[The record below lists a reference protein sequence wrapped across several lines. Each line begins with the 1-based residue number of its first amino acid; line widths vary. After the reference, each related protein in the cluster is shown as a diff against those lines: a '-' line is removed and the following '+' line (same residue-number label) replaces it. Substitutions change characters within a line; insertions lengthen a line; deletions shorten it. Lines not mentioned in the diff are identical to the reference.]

1 MQTKT
6 VIDAINGDIPFDLVI
21 KNVNLVN
28 VITREVYKSEIGII
42 NGKIGHAIQPGDEP
56 LEGIETFDANGK
68 YAIPGLID
76 THIHTESTMMTLSN
90 VAKALLVHGTTTIA
104 CDPHE
109 IANVMGVDGVK
120 YIIESSEDIPLM
132 TCVLAPSCVPSVEG
146 LETSGASFTKTEI
159 KEILEMDRVIGLGEV
174 MDFNGVINQSERMV
188 EILEEA
194 RNHNAFLQGHSPM
207 LTGRKLSAYLSTGI
221 KSCHETSFA
230 DEARYKLRAGMTLEC
245 RESSIMHDVKELAP
259 VIKEF
264 SYPEN
269 ATLCTDDREPDDLY
283 NEGHLDHVIR
293 VAINEGIP
301 AVEAIK
307 MATFNSARLLGL
319 ENIGSI
325 APGKLANIAIIDNLE
340 NIRVTDVFVEGKQIV
355 KEGKLTEK
363 INGKS
368 YPIERINTVKLKQ
381 APSLSDFRIMCDENE
396 ALLNVM
402 AYDKNVPIITR
413 IEQAKLKTKD
423 GYIDISDE
431 ESLAALTVF
440 ERHGKNGNK
449 KSCVVKNLG
458 LSKGAI
464 ASTVSHDCHNLI
476 VLGKNENDMLLA
488 AKKLEECGGGIVCV
502 IDGKIEA
509 LIELPIAGL
518 LSPKPVE
525 ELAPKTAL
533 LKEKMREMGMLSSCL
548 LLQIATLALPVIPE
562 VRLSDMGLVDVNNKR
577 IIPIIVENG

>member
-1 MQTKT
+1 MQRKT
-6 VIDAINGDIPFDLVI
+6 VIDAINGEVDFDLVI

-28 VITREVYKSEIGII
+28 VITREVYESEIGII
-42 NGKIGHAIQPGDEP
+42 NGKIGHANQPGDEP
-56 LEGIETFDANGK
+56 LKGSKTFDAKGK

-109 IANVMGVDGVK
+109 IANVMGVEGVK
-120 YIIESSEDIPLM
+120 YIIDSSSDIPLM

-146 LETSGASFTKTEI
+146 LETSGAAFLKDEI

-194 RNHNAFLQGHSPM
+194 RKHKAFLQGHSPM
-207 LTGRKLSAYLSTGI
+207 LTGHKLSAYLSTGI

-245 RESSIMHDVKELAP
+245 RESSIMHDVKQLAP

-264 SYPEN
+264 NFPEN

-293 VAINEGIP
+293 VAVKEGIP

-307 MATFNSARLLGL
+307 MSTFNSARLLGL
-319 ENIGSI
+319 ENVGSI

-340 NIRVTDVFVEGKQIV
+340 NIKITDVFVEGKQIV
-355 KEGKLTEK
+355 KDGKLTEE

-368 YPIERINTVKLKQ
+368 YSIEKLNTVHLAQ
-381 APSLSDFRIMCDENE
+381 EPAIDDFKIKCNKDE

-402 AYDKNVPIITR
+402 AYDKNVPIITQ
-413 IEQAKLKTKD
+413 IEQVRMKTKD
-423 GYIDISDE
+423 GYIDIAQDD
-431 ESLAALTVF
+431 SLAALTVF

-449 KSCVVKNLG
+449 KCGVVKNLG
-458 LSKGAI
+458 IKEGAI

-476 VLGKNENDMLLA
+476 VLGKDADDMLLA
-488 AKKLEECGGGIVCV
+488 ARTLEKTGGGIVCV
-502 IDGKIEA
+502 LNGKVEA
-509 LIELPIAGL
+509 IIELPIAGL

-533 LKEKMREMGMLSSCL
+533 LKQKMRDMGMISSCL
-548 LLQIATLALPVIPE
+548 LLQIATLSLPVIPE
-562 VRLSDMGLVDVNNKR
+562 VRLSDMGLIDVNNKK
-577 IIPIIVENG
+577 IIPVIID